1 MENSQLRIGT
11 RGSPLALIQTKLV
24 TEALKNTHVHLK
36 EKGAVEMVVITTT
49 GDRVQNQVLAE
60 LGGKGLFTK
69 ELDEAIVSE
78 RIDIAIHSMKDMPTF
93 LPAGIALHPIMPRED
108 VRDAFISDK
117 APSLDSL
124 APESSI
130 GTASLRRKSQLLN
143 HRPDLNILPIRG
155 NVGTRINIIKEGKL
169 DATLLAYAGLKR
181 LGKEEVITEV
191 IDTNVL
197 LPAVGQGSLAATCR
211 DDDSRAN
218 TFLTSLSEPLTTAAI
233 IAERAMLT
241 VLDGSCHTP
250 IGGLAQPDSQGNLEL
265 RGLIARPDGIEKAE
279 VTMTA
284 PITEAE
290 NLGKS
295 VGEELLN
302 KAGLDILRSIK
313 QNRPIFIR
321 PHPEA
326 E

>member
-78 RIDIAIHSMKDMPTF
+78 RIDIAIHSMKDLPTL

-191 IDTNVL
+191 IDTKVL

-218 TFLTSLSEPLTTAAI
+218 TFFL
-233 IAERAMLT
+233 
-241 VLDGSCHTP
+241 V
-250 IGGLAQPDSQGNLEL
+250 
-265 RGLIARPDGIEKAE
+265 
-279 VTMTA
+279 
-284 PITEAE
+284 
-290 NLGKS
+290 
-295 VGEELLN
+295 
-302 KAGLDILRSIK
+302 ILPQKKYFS
-313 QNRPIFIR
+313 
-321 PHPEA
+321 
-326 E
+326 